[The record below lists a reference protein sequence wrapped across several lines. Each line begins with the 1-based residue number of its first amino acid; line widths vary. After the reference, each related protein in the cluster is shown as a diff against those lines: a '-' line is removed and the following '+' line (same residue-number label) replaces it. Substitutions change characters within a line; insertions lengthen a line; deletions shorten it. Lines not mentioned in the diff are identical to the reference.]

1 MKVNAVA
8 TMRSGC
14 HWGVKWLVMPVIA
27 ATMLACSSGPEKPK
41 PAELSANVALIGS
54 KLNWSAGL
62 GTVNFPLE
70 VAVNSR
76 FSVFAIT
83 VAGGDGVVAS
93 FEASTGRE
101 LWRTNVGA
109 AIAAGVGSDGVLAS
123 VVTHANEIVT
133 MQSGR
138 VIWRQ
143 KLGASG
149 YTAPL
154 VAGGRVFVLSSD
166 RSVTAF
172 DGQSG
177 RKLWSQKRSS
187 EALVLRQ
194 SGVLLAVDDTLVVGL
209 SGRLVGL
216 NPLDGNVR
224 WEAPIA
230 TARGTNDVERL
241 VDLVGRVSRE
251 GSVVCARSFRVSVGC
266 VNAARGTLLW
276 TKPASGSEGVHG
288 DARAVFGVE
297 TDGKVIA
304 WNQTNGERLWSTERL
319 QYRSLTAP
327 VVVGRSVAIGD
338 STGLVHLLSRE
349 DGSPLNRLSTDGS
362 AVATAPV
369 LAGNTLVV
377 VTRNGG
383 IYGFSPE

>member
-1 MKVNAVA
+1 MNVNAAATVGVGRRWVIKCVTPLVVA
-8 TMRSGC
+8 G
-14 HWGVKWLVMPVIA
+14 
-27 ATMLACSSGPEKPK
+27 TMLACSSGPEKPK
-41 PAELSANVALIGS
+41 PAELSTNVALVNAR
-54 KLNWSAGL
+54 LAWSARL
-62 GTVNFPLE
+62 GSVNFPLDI
-70 VAVNSR
+70 AVNSR
-76 FSVFAIT
+76 SNVLSIT
-83 VAGGDGVVAS
+83 AAGSDGVVAS
-93 FEASTGRE
+93 FDASNGRE
-101 LWRTNVGA
+101 LWRSNIGA

-123 VVTHANEIVT
+123 VITNANEIVT
-133 MQSGR
+133 MEGGR
-138 VIWRQ
+138 VLWRQ
-143 KLGASG
+143 KLNASS

-177 RKLWSQKRSS
+177 RKLWSQKRTN

-209 SGRLVGL
+209 SGRLVGM
-216 NPLDGNVR
+216 NPLDGSVR
-224 WEAPIA
+224 WETPLA

-266 VNAARGTLLW
+266 VNADRGTLLW

-288 DARAVFGVE
+288 DERAVFGVE
-297 TDGKVIA
+297 SDGRVIA
-304 WNQTNGERLWSTERL
+304 WNRINGERLWSTERL

-338 STGLVHLLSRE
+338 STGLVHLLSRK
-349 DGSPLNRLSTDGS
+349 DGSPLTRLSTDGS
-362 AVATAPV
+362 AVATTPI

-383 IYGFSPE
+383 IYGFLPE

>member
-1 MKVNAVA
+1 MNVNA
-8 TMRSGC
+8 
-14 HWGVKWLVMPVIA
+14 A
-27 ATMLACSSGPEKPK
+27 ATMGIGCRWGIKCLMLLVVAGTTLACSSGPEKSK
-41 PAELSANVALIGS
+41 PAELSANVALINVR
-54 KLNWSAGL
+54 LAWSARL
-62 GTVNFPLE
+62 GVVNFPLDI
-70 VAVNSR
+70 AVNSR
-76 FSVFAIT
+76 SNLLAIT
-83 VAGGDGVVAS
+83 AAGSDGVVAS
-93 FEASTGRE
+93 FDASNGRE

-109 AIAAGVGSDGVLAS
+109 EIAAGVGSDGALAS
-123 VVTHANEIVT
+123 VITNANEIVT
-133 MQSGR
+133 MESGR
-138 VIWRQ
+138 VLWRQ
-143 KLGASG
+143 KLGVPG

-172 DGQSG
+172 DGQTG
-177 RKLWSQKRSS
+177 RKLWAQKRST

-209 SGRLVGL
+209 SGRLVGM
-216 NPLDGNVR
+216 NSLDGSVR
-224 WEAPIA
+224 WEAPLAI
-230 TARGTNDVERL
+230 ARGTNDVERL
-241 VDLVGRVSRE
+241 VDLVGRVSHE

-266 VNAARGTLLW
+266 VNAAQGTLLW

-288 DARAVFGVE
+288 DGRSVFGVE

-304 WNQTNGERLWSTERL
+304 WNRTNGERLWSTERL

-349 DGSPLNRLSTDGS
+349 DGSPLTRLSTDGS

-383 IYGFSPE
+383 IFGFLPE